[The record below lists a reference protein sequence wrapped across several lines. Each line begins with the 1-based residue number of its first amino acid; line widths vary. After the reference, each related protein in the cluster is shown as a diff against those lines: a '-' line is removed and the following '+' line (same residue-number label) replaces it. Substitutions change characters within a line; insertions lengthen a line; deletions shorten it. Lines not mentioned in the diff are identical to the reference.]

1 MVRILFQNDMVSEVF
16 VAISEQAIMLS
27 KRYVINSLQLL
38 EVQILT
44 DKLIRQASK
53 ISIMALLM

>member
-1 MVRILFQNDMVSEVF
+1 MVSEVF

-27 KRYVINSLQLL
+27 KGYVINSLQLL
-38 EVQILT
+38 EVQILI

-53 ISIMALLM
+53 ISWPF

>member
-1 MVRILFQNDMVSEVF
+1 MVSEVF

-27 KRYVINSLQLL
+27 KGYVINSLQLL
-38 EVQILT
+38 EVQILI

-53 ISIMALLM
+53 ISIMALLI

>member
-27 KRYVINSLQLL
+27 KGYVINSLQLL
-38 EVQILT
+38 EVQILI

-53 ISIMALLM
+53 ISIMALLI

>member
-1 MVRILFQNDMVSEVF
+1 MRILFQNDMVSEVF

-27 KRYVINSLQLL
+27 KGYVINSLQLL
-38 EVQILT
+38 EVQILI

-53 ISIMALLM
+53 ISIMALLI